1 VRAYQRIR
9 GDEKTTEKTKRAL
22 AVALALLDERA
33 PGSTGNTGPIA
44 TVGSLAGAGA
54 AKPAADD
61 ADLKT

>member
-1 VRAYQRIR
+1 MRAYQRIR

-33 PGSTGNTGPIA
+33 PATSTTGPVATIA
-44 TVGSLAGAGA
+44 SA
-54 AKPAADD
+54 AAQKPPVDD